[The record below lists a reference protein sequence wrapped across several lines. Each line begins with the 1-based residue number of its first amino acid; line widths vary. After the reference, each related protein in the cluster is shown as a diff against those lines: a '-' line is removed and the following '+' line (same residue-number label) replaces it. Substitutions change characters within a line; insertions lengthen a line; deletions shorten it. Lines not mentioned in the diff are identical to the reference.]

1 MWFPL
6 LRIIIPL
13 TLLIAS
19 TNMKSFKV
27 FLSEQQ
33 AAQQTNNDYHNKFH
47 ENLKTHFP
55 NEYDTIMTAA
65 QRNKIEPTDYENV
78 SMLFAI
84 RKGEGGRRGREFGV
98 LTPAAM
104 EQPGDT
110 DQQTLDRQAGWAAS
124 SILKNRERYEQSDKS
139 SDFVTFMGNRWAPR
153 GVANDPTDLNR
164 HWAKNVSKFR
174 ETYLTCT
181 GPNCKPEQTKQPEQA
196 KPVETKT
203 PATAPAAPKEPAQPE
218 QSVDSEDY
226 TVKPGDSFWKIGGST
241 QQGMERVKAANPN
254 VDPMK
259 IQPGQKVKVPK
270 QK

>member
-1 MWFPL
+1 
-6 LRIIIPL
+6 
-13 TLLIAS
+13 
-19 TNMKSFKV
+19 MKSFKV
-27 FLSEQQ
+27 FLNEQQ
-33 AAQQTNNDYHNKFH
+33 AAQKTSDDYHTKFH
-47 ENLKTHFP
+47 ENLKAHFP
-55 NEYDTIMTAA
+55 NEYDTVMTAA

-139 SDFVTFMGNRWAPR
+139 TDFVTFMGNRWAPR

-181 GPNCKPEQTKQPEQA
+181 GPNCKPGEAKAPEPA
-196 KPVETKT
+196 K
-203 PATAPAAPKEPAQPE
+203 PAAPAPAKAPEPQTQE
-218 QSVDSEDY
+218 QSTDSEDY
-226 TVKPGDSFWKIGGST
+226 TVQPGDSFWKIGGNT

-254 VDPMK
+254 VDPLK
-259 IQPGQKVKVPK
+259 LQPGQKVKVPK